1 MNPVYRYLFGRQLR
15 KLRLERGL
23 QQKAVAAS
31 LHISPSTYSNYE
43 NGVFLPDLETLLLL
57 ADLFEVSLDELA
69 GRGKLE

>member
-69 GRGKLE
+69 GRGELE

>member
-1 MNPVYRYLFGRQLR
+1 MNQVYRYLFGRQLR

-57 ADLFEVSLDELA
+57 ADLFGVSLDMLA
-69 GRGKLE
+69 GRDEIK

>member
-43 NGVFLPDLETLLLL
+43 NGIFLPDLETLLLL
-57 ADLFEVSLDELA
+57 ADLFGVSLDVLA
-69 GRGKLE
+69 GRDEIK